1 MHCPGE
7 GYNMTT
13 TINISEQITN
23 TVIAQIAQ
31 SVKSSTQELM
41 FFMAVQ
47 SAMSELDGKPITRRI
62 IAKVRD
68 ILGWKDA
75 VIYFG
80 DNDNELS
87 TWTIST
93 WGGESG
99 RAYDEK
105 IVAYLGC
112 RGFNGQAPEVHSTKR
127 VRFAAWRETTCFV
140 ARTQRNIDRFLNISL
155 ADINGLVDAQIV
167 LADARAAWKDIADD
181 SPISHMVEETAKRM
195 I

>member
-1 MHCPGE
+1 
-7 GYNMTT
+7 MTT

-23 TVIAQIAQ
+23 TVLVQITQ

-47 SAMSELDGKPITRRI
+47 SVMSELDGKPITRRI
-62 IAKVRD
+62 VAKVRD

-93 WGGESG
+93 WGGELS
-99 RAYDEK
+99 A
-105 IVAYLGC
+105 
-112 RGFNGQAPEVHSTKR
+112 
-127 VRFAAWRETTCFV
+127 
-140 ARTQRNIDRFLNISL
+140 
-155 ADINGLVDAQIV
+155 
-167 LADARAAWKDIADD
+167 
-181 SPISHMVEETAKRM
+181 
-195 I
+195 